1 MIKMYRTERS
11 NIGRWPV
18 PKKSEARREAILAAA
33 ALEFSERGYEGAS
46 MSAIVARAG
55 GSKQTIYNHFSSK
68 EELFIEVA
76 ESALGPVLD
85 AVFDELSDEG
95 NLRTSLLRYGESF
108 LSFKQRPEVIA
119 IIRLAYGESGRSNI
133 GRMVHERGKLRGVRK
148 ASAFFAE
155 SIRAG
160 KLRPGNPE
168 VMALHLVALLD
179 AELTEPVIFRVR
191 EPANAEENAEVV
203 SRAVDVFLAAYGP

>member
-1 MIKMYRTERS
+1 MA
-11 NIGRWPV
+11 
-18 PKKSEARREAILAAA
+18 KKSEARREAILAAA
-33 ALEFSERGYEGAS
+33 AQEFSERGYEGAS

-55 GSKQTIYNHFSSK
+55 GSKQTIYNHFPSK

-76 ESALGPVLD
+76 ETTLGSVLD
-85 AVFDELSDEG
+85 AVFNELVDEG
-95 NLRTSLLRYGESF
+95 DMRKSLVRYGESF
-108 LSFKQRPEVIA
+108 VAFRQLPEVVS

-133 GRMVHERGKLRGVRK
+133 GRLMYERGKMRGVRK

-160 KLRPGNPE
+160 KLRPADPDI
-168 VMALHLVALLD
+168 MALHLMALLD
-179 AELTEPVIFRVR
+179 AELTEPVIYRVR
-191 EPANAEENAEVV
+191 EPASADENAEVV